1 MTREEV
7 KPAGERLVD
16 RPFSYA
22 ELVDYQEGSIVSRTI
37 IDKPVGT
44 ITVFAF
50 DKGQNLSEHT
60 APYDAL
66 VEVIDG
72 TGTITIEGKDYEV
85 RAGQQ
90 IIMPAERPHA
100 CCGSTGE
107 VQNGSGHDSCK
118 VTFITRIEIDI
129 TKECTYTT

>member
-1 MTREEV
+1 MKFQHIDEMMKGKKGMTG
-7 KPAGERLVD
+7 KDTNPASERLVA

-66 VEVIDG
+66 VEVIEGTGSITIDG
-72 TGTITIEGKDYEV
+72 TAYEV
-85 RAGQQ
+85 RTGQQ
-90 IIMPAERPHA
+90 IIMPADKPHA
-100 CCGSTGE
+100 VE
-107 VQNGSGHDSCK
+107 ARERFKMVL
-118 VTFITRIEIDI
+118 IMIRA
-129 TKECTYTT
+129 

>member
-1 MTREEV
+1 MIEKDS
-7 KPAGERLVD
+7 KPVNERLVA

-50 DKGQNLSEHT
+50 DKGQNLSEHA

-72 TGTITIEGKDYEV
+72 TGTITIEGTGHEV
-85 RAGQQ
+85 RTGQQ
-90 IIMPAERPHA
+90 IIMPAEKPHA
-100 CCGSTGE
+100 VMARE
-107 VQNGSGHDSCK
+107 RFKMVLIMIRAK
-118 VTFITRIEIDI
+118 
-129 TKECTYTT
+129 

>member
-1 MTREEV
+1 
-7 KPAGERLVD
+7 
-16 RPFSYA
+16 
-22 ELVDYQEGSIVSRTI
+22 VSRTI

-90 IIMPAERPHA
+90 IIMPADRSHAVEARERFKMVLVMIRA
-100 CCGSTGE
+100 
-107 VQNGSGHDSCK
+107 K
-118 VTFITRIEIDI
+118 
-129 TKECTYTT
+129 